1 MAKERIDFNEGE
13 LLKLKAQVLKEEKER
28 RKEVIDRGIR
38 VVGLLASVYVYI
50 LIFSSTTAL
59 TLFGYLYSGR
69 AGYQT
74 PEELW
79 TLVLQTADIY
89 KFFMG
94 GPYPG
99 LAITLL
105 TIVQVG
111 LGITLGV
118 LIATYIRD
126 MVRFIRS
133 FFGIGKNI
141 IANAVEGAKEGV
153 DGIIPNNKK
162 SLFGDNASL
171 TSVDVPKIKETLQQ
185 KRVRKE
191 LEKLKKQA
199 EKENIVLNVT
209 DKTVPAAPV
218 VDLVDEELNRAL
230 TDPNYKPATT
240 TQPVVTAEKKSL
252 FDKK

>member
-1 MAKERIDFNEGE
+1 MARERTDFNKMNDDEIRR
-13 LLKLKAQVLKEEKER
+13 LRDQVLKEEKER
-28 RKEVIDRGIR
+28 RKEVIDRAIR
-38 VVGLLASVYVYI
+38 VVGLLASVYIYI

-69 AGYQT
+69 PGYQT

-79 TLVLQTADIY
+79 TMVLQTADIY

-105 TIVQVG
+105 TIVQLG

-141 IANAVEGAKEGV
+141 ISNAVEGAKEGV
-153 DGIIPNNKK
+153 EGIVPSKK
-162 SLFGDNASL
+162 SLFNEDSSNQVEE
-171 TSVDVPKIKETLQQ
+171 TKVKETLQE
-185 KRVRKE
+185 KRNRKE
-191 LEKLKKQA
+191 LEKLKRQA
-199 EKENIVLNVT
+199 EKENIVLDVSGT
-209 DKTVPAAPV
+209 TILAKPV
-218 VDLVDEELNRAL
+218 VDPVDEELNKAL
-230 TDPNYKPATT
+230 TDPNYKPAVQPSTT
-240 TQPVVTAEKKSL
+240 VEKKSL